1 MPSELDDIE
10 RKIRQLE
17 IEKQAVKKE
26 KDEYSKERLVKIDK
40 ELSDLKEKGSSMKAH
55 WQLEKDAIQKIRK
68 IKEDIEKTRIE
79 SEKAE
84 VEGNLERASELRYGV
99 LMGLA
104 KQLDEKIRNLSNSRK
119 TRRCSK

>member
-40 ELSDLKEKGSSMKAH
+40 ELSDLKRKAA
-55 WQLEKDAIQKIRK
+55 Q
-68 IKEDIEKTRIE
+68 
-79 SEKAE
+79 
-84 VEGNLERASELRYGV
+84 
-99 LMGLA
+99 
-104 KQLDEKIRNLSNSRK
+104 
-119 TRRCSK
+119 